1 MCPWFNPIT
10 ENRMAALTDADFML
24 NDSTGFPI
32 SGNVIPSEIDEV
44 AIPAAVASVRLM
56 NLRLL
61 LFISI
66 TVVAEELTL
75 WRKKRKYPLS
85 KDTFSIKL

>member
-1 MCPWFNPIT
+1 
-10 ENRMAALTDADFML
+10 MAALPDAVFTL
-24 NDSTGFPI
+24 NDSTGFLI
-32 SGNVIPSEIDEV
+32 SGNAMPSEIDEV

-75 WRKKRKYPLS
+75 
-85 KDTFSIKL
+85 